1 MIGFLQGSLIDITGD
16 SILVDVHGI
25 GFEVVVHARALR
37 AMPGKDQAIKIYT
50 WLQVNDNEL
59 RLYGFMVR
67 QEMEL
72 FKRLIAISGIGPK
85 VAMAVLGRFEP
96 GDFYRAVAS
105 QDLKTLTSVPGVG
118 KKSAERLIFEF
129 KDWILAGSLDS
140 GSDMGSEVGA
150 VLDALQA
157 LGYSREEVY
166 PQIMNLVENGEMGT
180 LEENL
185 RKVLKAQGG
194 RHKK

>member
-1 MIGFLQGSLIDITGD
+1 MIGFLQGSLIDVTAD

-37 AMPGKDQAIKIYT
+37 SLPGKDQAIRIYT

-59 RLYGFMVR
+59 RLYGFLAR

-72 FKRLIAISGIGPK
+72 FKRLITISGIGPK
-85 VAMAVLGRFEP
+85 VAMAILGRFEP
-96 GDFYRAVAS
+96 GDFYRAVAG
-105 QDLKTLTSVPGVG
+105 QDLKTLTSVSGVG

-129 KDWILAGSLDS
+129 KDRILPGLPDS
-140 GSDMGSEVGA
+140 SSAMGTEVEA
-150 VLDALQA
+150 LLDALLA

-180 LEENL
+180 LEESL

-194 RHKK
+194 RYKR

>member
-1 MIGFLQGSLIDITGD
+1 MIGFLQGSLIDVTAD

-37 AMPGKDQAIKIYT
+37 SLPGKDQAIRIYT

-59 RLYGFMVR
+59 RLYGFLAR

-72 FKRLIAISGIGPK
+72 FKRLITISGIGPK
-85 VAMAVLGRFEP
+85 VAMAILGRFEP

-105 QDLKTLTSVPGVG
+105 QDLKTLTSVSGVG

-129 KDWILAGSLDS
+129 KDRILPGLPDS
-140 GSDMGSEVGA
+140 SSAMGTEA
-150 VLDALQA
+150 EALLDALLA

-180 LEENL
+180 LEESL

-194 RHKK
+194 RYKR